1 MVFTSVEI
9 IALILIAVVAVK
21 MLVLIMKPMSWMKFA
36 KVIYKKPNVTKFIGA
51 ILAGVVLYYLVNPM
65 HGNLSI
71 VQILAVSLFIAMMFV
86 IGLAG
91 DIGPFLKK
99 YDAQIK
105 AGKMWQKHWFY
116 TLLWIALLVWGALVL
131 FEVI

>member
-21 MLVLIMKPMSWMKFA
+21 MLVLIVKPMSWIKFT

-51 ILAGVVLYYLVNPM
+51 ILAGVILYYLINSGM
-65 HGNLSI
+65 TI
-71 VQILAVSLFIAMMFV
+71 VQILAVSLFMAMMFI

-99 YDAQIK
+99 YDTQIK
-105 AGKMWQKHWFY
+105 AGKIWQKHWFY